1 MVTVWFEGLH
11 EFVYGVIV
19 RIEPV
24 ITGHPLAGALAFTI
38 LAAASAM
45 LAFFSSVVLVPV
57 AVQAWGQTV
66 TLLLLWAGWLLGG
79 MGGYGIGRWL
89 GRPLVRTLAGGER
102 LARYQQLVT
111 RHAPFPMVLLL
122 QLALPTEVP
131 GYLLGTLRYRFG
143 LYVLALALAEL
154 PYVLGTVYLGDLYLK
169 RQDVRLLLIG
179 GLGIALVAGSFHLLQ
194 RVLRNRDLGDE

>member
-1 MVTVWFEGLH
+1 
-11 EFVYGVIV
+11 
-19 RIEPV
+19 
-24 ITGHPLAGALAFTI
+24 
-38 LAAASAM
+38 
-45 LAFFSSVVLVPV
+45 
-57 AVQAWGQTV
+57 
-66 TLLLLWAGWLLGG
+66 
-79 MGGYGIGRWL
+79 
-89 GRPLVRTLAGGER
+89 
-102 LARYQQLVT
+102 
-111 RHAPFPMVLLL
+111 MVLLL

-194 RVLRNRDLGDE
+194 RVLQNRDLGDE